1 MIQIITFYRQKL
13 DEINELIQQ
22 WKIQQYSANTRE
34 NKHRSRLNE
43 LNNFSRNIGQPTEIA
58 RTRYHIVVTTYA
70 EFSTTGKIEVNYLV
84 PNAGWIPAYDL
95 RADNTSDPMTI
106 TYKARVFQSSG
117 EDWDNIDLV
126 LSTYNQNCF
135 TTKPTMGIWRLDYT
149 INKPGKPQEAMFF
162 SQNFASQTERK
173 R

>member
-1 MIQIITFYRQKL
+1 MDKRLGISDTLPEFKQIITFYRQKL

-84 PNAGWIPAYDL
+84 PNAGWIPALHVLNNIGGCKTGWFNTL
-95 RADNTSDPMTI
+95 R
-106 TYKARVFQSSG
+106 
-117 EDWDNIDLV
+117 
-126 LSTYNQNCF
+126 
-135 TTKPTMGIWRLDYT
+135 
-149 INKPGKPQEAMFF
+149 
-162 SQNFASQTERK
+162 RK
-173 R
+173 RH